1 MHPLLARLRVPL
13 VAAPMFLVSGPDL
26 VIAAGQAGA
35 LAAFPTLNARTPD
48 DLDAWLARIMH
59 ECAGAPGVP
68 AANLILH
75 ASNPRRD
82 ADLERVVG
90 HRVPV
95 VIASVGSPAPVVDPV
110 HRYGGLVISDVASV
124 RHARKAAD
132 AGADALVL
140 LTAGAGG
147 NTGWLNPF
155 AFVDEVRRFFDGPLL
170 VAGGITHGRQIA
182 ALQTAGADLAYVG
195 TPFIAA
201 HESLASDGYKTA
213 LIEAGA
219 DDIVTTD
226 AVTGIPANF
235 LRSSLVA
242 QGIVDADGR
251 VLERAPLEIAAWKS
265 AWSAGHGAG
274 AVRTVEPARAIVER
288 FHEQWV
294 HAGAP
299 ARAAGSGPTGQILR
313 SRPAQ

>member
-1 MHPLLARLRVPL
+1 MHPMLARLRVPL

-26 VIAAGQAGA
+26 VIAAARAGV

-48 DLDAWLARIMH
+48 DLDAWLARIAQ
-59 ECAGAPGVP
+59 ECADAPGVP

-82 ADLERVVG
+82 ADLERVIA

-110 HRYGGLVISDVASV
+110 HRYGGLVVSDVASV

-155 AFVDEVRRFFDGPLL
+155 AFVEEVRRFFDGPLL

-182 ALQTAGADLAYVG
+182 ALQVAGADLAYVG

-201 HESLASDGYKTA
+201 RESLASDGYRQA
-213 LIEAGA
+213 LVAAGA

-226 AVTGIPANF
+226 AVTGIAANF
-235 LRSSLVA
+235 LRASLLE
-242 QGIVDADGR
+242 QGILDAQGR

-265 AWSAGHGAG
+265 AWSAGHGVG
-274 AVRTVEPARAIVER
+274 AVRAVEPAAAIVGR
-288 FHEQWV
+288 IHEQWV
-294 HAGAP
+294 HAGG
-299 ARAAGSGPTGQILR
+299 AAQG
-313 SRPAQ
+313 A